1 MPDEGLTPVAPVLYP
16 RAGSGLWAPILEEGE
31 ERRLGVD
38 GDDAVCVEPDALED
52 ETEELS
58 LGGGLCLFFSE
69 HGEVFEHLLGVVE
82 VGERLRCE
90 R

>member
-1 MPDEGLTPVAPVLYP
+1 LAL
-16 RAGSGLWAPILEEGE
+16 SLEKGE
-31 ERRLGVD
+31 EWRLGLD

-58 LGGGLCLFFSE
+58 LGGGIFLFFPE
-69 HGEVFEHLLGVVE
+69 HGEVFEYLLGVVE
-82 VGERLRCE
+82 VGDRLRCE